1 MNRLSEELT
10 RVFGDPPVAPRAVM
24 RVQVSSGQG
33 LEAGRD
39 EADRFVDAGAEL
51 VVLDSDGVSTGVLA
65 AAAALLD
72 LEPVTVLPPTS
83 ATGWKDQLLEVRNA
97 LRAAAQHRFDPE
109 QLVAAVHDPALGRL
123 MGLLDRLTDRRTPVL
138 LGGGTALAVA
148 ALLVTRLRPESRA
161 LMIAG
166 SQPTEPVGVLALTA
180 TQLVPLLDL
189 GLATGSADVAVS
201 VVRAGLEQLGA

>member
-1 MNRLSEELT
+1 MSRLATELT

-24 RVQVSSGQG
+24 RVQVSTGQG
-33 LEAGRD
+33 LGAGRE

-65 AAAALLD
+65 AIAALLD

-83 ATGWKDQLLEVRNA
+83 AAGWKEQLVEVRA
-97 LRAAAQHRFDPE
+97 RLRAVGEHRFDPE
-109 QLVAAVHDPALGRL
+109 QLAESVDDPALGRL
-123 MGLLDRLTDRRTPVL
+123 MGLLDRLTERRTPVL
-138 LGGGTALAVA
+138 LGGGTALAAA
-148 ALLVTRLRPESRA
+148 ALLVTRLRPQARD
-161 LMIAG
+161 LMLAG
-166 SQPTEPVGVLALTA
+166 SQPVDPVGALALGA

-189 GLATGSADVAVS
+189 GLEHGADVAVA